1 MLDRKRTTL
10 MARSGFLR
18 SDLEGIKKRIRR
30 LVMNLEAQVP
40 SSELADDIRYRL
52 EEPSSSGAVWAPT
65 ASSI

>member
-1 MLDRKRTTL
+1 
-10 MARSGFLR
+10 
-18 SDLEGIKKRIRR
+18 
-30 LVMNLEAQVP
+30 MNLEAQVP